1 MPREFSRGRRI
12 ADLIQKELAVLVQR
26 EMKDPRLG
34 MITINDAKVSRDLA
48 YADVYFTML
57 PEANAE
63 TAETVL
69 NDAGGYLRSQLAKV
83 MSTRTTPK
91 LRFHYDST
99 IKNGARMSQ
108 AIDKALARD
117 EETRDEKAGD
127 TGTNNTQAG
136 EMTDRKDS

>member
-57 PEANAE
+57 PEGSAE
-63 TAETVL
+63 AAETVL
-69 NDAGGYLRSQLAKV
+69 NDAAGYLRSQLAKI

-99 IKNGARMSQ
+99 IENGARMSK

-117 EETRDEKAGD
+117 TGPRPRNRD
-127 TGTNNTQAG
+127 
-136 EMTDRKDS
+136 DS

>member
-12 ADLIQKELAVLVQR
+12 ADLIQRELAILIQR

-48 YADVYFTML
+48 FADVYFTVL
-57 PEANAE
+57 GGNNAE
-63 TAETVL
+63 AAEEVL
-69 NDAGGYLRSQLAKV
+69 NKAGGFLRTQLSKI

-99 IKNGARMSQ
+99 IENGERISK
-108 AIDKALARD
+108 AIDDAMRD
-117 EETRDEKAGD
+117 
-127 TGTNNTQAG
+127 
-136 EMTDRKDS
+136 DSSNCHGVES

>member
-12 ADLIQKELAVLVQR
+12 ADLIQKELAVLIQR

-57 PEANAE
+57 PESNAE
-63 TAETVL
+63 TAEAVL

-99 IKNGARMSQ
+99 IENGARMSM

-117 EETRDEKAGD
+117 SEIP
-127 TGTNNTQAG
+127 
-136 EMTDRKDS
+136 DSDKQDDS

>member
-69 NDAGGYLRSQLAKV
+69 NDAGGYLRSQLAKI

-99 IKNGARMSQ
+99 IENGARMSR
-108 AIDKALARD
+108 AIDKARARD
-117 EETRDEKAGD
+117 EKPRDTEIPD
-127 TGTNNTQAG
+127 TQDG
-136 EMTDRKDS
+136 EITDGKDS